1 MSSSFGIEEK
11 STSLLA
17 QMGGFDG
24 WSFPIEV
31 FVLIFLLL
39 NFGFFVLVIFYIRRQ
54 KVPKLTPEKA
64 QDVILSAEEKA
75 HAIIAEATAEARS
88 VRSTIE
94 KERMKALN
102 EDRQGIDRFL
112 DAYRFQLEKTIKEL
126 AYGVEKEHMRAT
138 GRFVESLQSIEERV
152 SLNADEAKHSMDSF
166 TGQSSALFERLA
178 YEIENVE
185 EGIRH
190 LALALEEAAENES
203 GKNAEIVRK
212 EMQKIGEKTA
222 ASVVEVAKGLDTVL
236 RKNLEKEFKSISEEL
251 EKYREAR
258 MRLINE
264 RILVLI
270 EETAKIALQKQLSLQ
285 EQADLVYRSLEE
297 AKQRGIFI

>member
-1 MSSSFGIEEK
+1 MFETESSTLVALASAANAPYVLLAVF
-11 STSLLA
+11 SVSLLA
-17 QMGGFDG
+17 NIF
-24 WSFPIEV
+24 
-31 FVLIFLLL
+31 LIF
-39 NFGFFVLVIFYIRRQ
+39 VWAFYFKQ
-54 KVPKLTPEKA
+54 GKNLKLTPEKA
-64 QDVILSAEEKA
+64 QEVILSAEERA
-75 HAIIAEATAEARS
+75 HALIAEANAEARS
-88 VRSTIE
+88 LRSTIE
-94 KERMKALN
+94 KERLRAIN
-102 EDRQGIDRFL
+102 EDKQGVDRFL

-138 GRFVESLQSIEERV
+138 GKFVEALQSIEERV

-166 TGQSSALFERLA
+166 TGQSSTLFERLA

-222 ASVVEVAKGLDTVL
+222 ASVVEVAKGLDEVL
-236 RKNLEKEFKSISEEL
+236 RANLEKEFKSISKEL
-251 EKYREAR
+251 EEYREAR

-264 RILVLI
+264 RILILI
-270 EETAKIALQKQLSLQ
+270 EETAQIALQKQLSLQ
-285 EQADLVYRSLEE
+285 DQADLVYRSLEE